1 MENDYLFDIMDQ
13 REGKTATFNTI
24 LSLSTTLKQRWE
36 RNVEFSGIEV
46 VDHYV
51 HTLDDMNGDCR
62 LFTFYVHVST
72 YVVQIFLDGA
82 DRS

>member
-1 MENDYLFDIMDQ
+1 MENDYYFGIMDQ

-46 VDHYV
+46 VDHYA
-51 HTLDDMNGDCR
+51 HTLDDMNEDCR
-62 LFTFYVHVST
+62 LFTIYVHVNK
-72 YVVQIFLDGA
+72 YVQIFLDGA
-82 DRS
+82 NRS